1 MVKIGLDFLSALG
14 MPPVRFIELA
24 ASLGCNSVTFGA
36 APLAAI
42 DAYPRWSFRSAPQ
55 LVQDTQHA
63 LADNGISV
71 AAGEGWFILP
81 GRDIRD
87 SAGDLDILATLG
99 AKAIT
104 VCGLDPDIVRS
115 FDQIAHLAE
124 MAVARGLGTNIEF
137 VASLP
142 IGDLGTALDAVAHAG
157 RPEVGLV
164 IDAMHLFRSGAN
176 ATDVAVLD
184 PSLIRHVQLC
194 DAPAKPIIEDYGY
207 EASFER
213 LRLGEGE
220 LPLADLVA
228 VLVRDDI
235 VGLEI
240 PMKSRADAGADMAE
254 LLRPSVDEA
263 RRLVSGLVTLASN

>member
-1 MVKIGLDFLSALG
+1 MVKIGLDFLSVLG
-14 MPPVRFIELA
+14 MPPVQFVELA
-24 ASLGCNSVTFGA
+24 ASLGCGSVTFGA
-36 APLAAI
+36 APLATI
-42 DAYPRWSFRSAPQ
+42 DAYQRWSFRSAPC
-55 LVQDTQHA
+55 LVQDTRHA

-99 AKAIT
+99 ARAVT
-104 VCGLDPDIVRS
+104 VCGLDPDIARC

-124 MAVARGLGTNIEF
+124 MAVARDLGTNIEF

-142 IGDLGTALDAVAHAG
+142 IGDLGAALDAVAHAG
-157 RPEVGLV
+157 HPEVGLV
-164 IDAMHLFRSGAN
+164 IDAMHLFRSGGT
-176 ATDVAVLD
+176 ATDVAALD

-194 DAPAKPIIEDYGY
+194 DAPVKPIIADYGY

-213 LRLGEGE
+213 LGLGDGE

-228 VLVRDDI
+228 VLARDDI

-240 PMKSRADAGADMAE
+240 PMKSRTDAGADVAE
-254 LLRPSVDEA
+254 LLRPSVNEA
-263 RRLVSGLVTLASN
+263 RRLVSSLIPSDSG